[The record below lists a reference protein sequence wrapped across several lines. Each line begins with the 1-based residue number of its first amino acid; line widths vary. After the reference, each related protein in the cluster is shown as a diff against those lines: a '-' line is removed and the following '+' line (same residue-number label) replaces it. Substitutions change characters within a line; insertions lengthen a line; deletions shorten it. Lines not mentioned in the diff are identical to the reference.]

1 MTTNTRSK
9 DSATGLQVACDTAV
23 SGCVFR
29 MRTEA
34 DDKERLLETTREHV
48 RERHGKDVSLDE
60 IDARHVETVEVELE
74 EAD

>member
-1 MTTNTRSK
+1 
-9 DSATGLQVACDTAV
+9 
-23 SGCVFR
+23 